1 MKKTS
6 ALLGL
11 LLPLVLAGLASAKPV
26 DQPRMEAA
34 RANLQSARSELQLA
48 TDNKG
53 GHKKKAINLI
63 NQAIA
68 AVNKGIAFDRR
79 NNHASATAK
88 SPASFDQPHMTRAL
102 DHLKDAKSNLERATT
117 DKGGFRARAITLVN
131 QSMDQIRLG
140 IAAASE

>member
-6 ALLGL
+6 ALLSL
-11 LLPLVLAGLASAKPV
+11 LLPLMLAGLASAKPV

-88 SPASFDQPHMTRAL
+88 SPDQPHMTRAL

-131 QSMDQIRLG
+131 QAMDQIRLG